1 MTKKP
6 PALNTPIYAFLLKCT
21 SRVDIWRYRR
31 IVGMRNDFVN
41 KVPVALLTTTG
52 RKTGAKR
59 TTALY
64 YLREENQVILVASQA
79 GRDTHPMWYLNLKAQ
94 PHVSVRIDD
103 EVLELT
109 VRDATEAERV
119 HYWPKMLEI
128 WPAYAHY
135 QTWTKRV
142 IPLVICELEANRHS
156 RPSVKLDWWRWSQ
169 SPCWTTMSTGAVQGS
184 GDGVIATAADLA
196 GNGVPAGRY
205 VRRQAPLSRRTR
217 IREHDGAV
225 EFPVMTPHAAYSRVA
240 GDQPRAPRSKQ

>member
-1 MTKKP
+1 MLLAFLFGMTKKP
-6 PALNTPIYAFLLKCT
+6 PALNTPIYAFLLKYT

-31 IVGMRNDFVN
+31 IKGTRNDFVN

-79 GRDTHPMWYLNLKAQ
+79 GRD
-94 PHVSVRIDD
+94 
-103 EVLELT
+103 
-109 VRDATEAERV
+109 
-119 HYWPKMLEI
+119 MLEI